1 MNVLQNGK
9 PLLITLQIDRDMD
22 NTPKEI
28 IDEICS
34 GIIKEVV
41 DGIGI
46 DANNTTDGEEEENT
60 GN

>member
-1 MNVLQNGK
+1 MQNGK
-9 PLLITLQIDRDMD
+9 PLLIALQIDGDMD
-22 NTPKEI
+22 NTPKQI